1 MAAVRFRRH
10 RQKRRFKFV
19 QKPRG
24 AFHPRVQQV
33 GPEHFG
39 VVSVDPAKARS
50 KWMLCDF
57 YGNIIVPPRFLIHDR
72 IDFDQAIATLRQAIA
87 SHHLHDVLVA
97 IERTGSYHHL
107 VQRAFRGAG
116 FETRIVHPFATKQ
129 HRQASDPGNKTD
141 DTDLMAIHR
150 SAIGGFAL
158 IEQPWDQTSRELCL
172 LIRYRRNLVR
182 QRSRL
187 ACQIRE
193 HLEASWP
200 GYAANFYNL
209 WLSEVAWELFN
220 QFETPDDI
228 LAAGTQGLRD
238 RLRQAKVRFHRETV
252 ERVQSWAKTA
262 PAGEREALLH
272 RRIVL
277 ALRADRQQKCREI
290 QAMERESAAR
300 LVRTPYVLLL
310 SFPGVN
316 VTSDADFAGEMGPI
330 EHYANSR
337 TITGRAGLYPSR
349 YQSDRVDISG
359 ELVRLGNR
367 RLRAAIMAIADNLMG
382 CNHYFNV
389 LAHRWEEQGKD
400 PRYSHVKIAARFCRI
415 AYQMVAGRQ
424 IFRHPGIQQ
433 RHYIL
438 EKLLAFHREHETPA
452 DQMLADVEAAMTYLT
467 PKMRRMEAQ
476 PLAEQLRQVQE
487 GRRGPQL
494 LGDILPIVLARLGVG
509 GLQSRASGE
518 RPR

>member
-10 RQKRRFKFV
+10 RRKRHFKFV

-24 AFHPRVQQV
+24 AFHPRVQNV
-33 GPEHFG
+33 GPENFG
-39 VVSVDPAKARS
+39 IVSVDCSKARS

-57 YGNIIVPPRFLIHDR
+57 YGNIIVPPVELSHNR
-72 IDFDQAIATLRQAIA
+72 IDLDQAIAEVRQAIT
-87 SHHLHDVLVA
+87 SRHLQDLLVA
-97 IERTGSYHHL
+97 IERTGSYHRI
-107 VQRAFRGAG
+107 VQRAFSGAG
-116 FETRIVHPFATKQ
+116 FETRIVHPFATRQ
-129 HRQASDPGNKTD
+129 YRQASNPGNKTD

-172 LIRYRRNLVR
+172 LIRYRRDLVR
-182 QRSRL
+182 QTSRL

-200 GYAANFYNL
+200 GYDANFYNL
-209 WLSEVAWELFN
+209 WLSEVAWEFFQ
-220 QFETPDDI
+220 QFETPEEI
-228 LAAGTQGLRD
+228 LAAGAQGLRD
-238 RLRQAKVRFHRETV
+238 RLRQAQVRFHRETV
-252 ERVQSWAKTA
+252 ERVLSWAGSA
-262 PAGEREALLH
+262 PAGEREATLH

-277 ALRADRQQKCREI
+277 ARLADRQQKCREI
-290 QAMERESAAR
+290 QALERDSGAR

-316 VTSDADFAGEMGPI
+316 VTSAADFAGEMGPI
-330 EHYANSR
+330 EHYANAR

-349 YQSDRVDISG
+349 YQSDRVDTSG

-389 LAHRWEEQGKD
+389 LAHRWEDLGKD
-400 PRYSHVKIAARFCRI
+400 PRYSHVKIASRFCRI
-415 AYQMVAGRQ
+415 AYQMVAGRK
-424 IFRHPGIQQ
+424 IFHHPGIQQ

-438 EKLLAFHREHETPA
+438 EKLLAFHREHETPV
-452 DQMLADVEAAMTYLT
+452 DQMLADVDAAMTYLT
-467 PKMRRMEAQ
+467 PKMRRMEAK

>member
-1 MAAVRFRRH
+1 MAAVRFRRY
-10 RQKRRFKFV
+10 RQKRRFRFV

-24 AFHPRVQQV
+24 AFHPRVQKV

-57 YGNIIVPPRFLIHDR
+57 YGNIIVPPTFLVHDR
-72 IDFDQAIATLRQAIA
+72 IGFDQALSNIRQAMTGR
-87 SHHLHDVLVA
+87 HLHDLLIA
-97 IERTGSYHHL
+97 IERTGSYHRI
-107 VQRAFRGAG
+107 VQRAFSGAG

-129 HRQASDPGNKTD
+129 HRQPSDPGNKTD

-172 LIRYRRNLVR
+172 LIRYRRDLVR
-182 QRSRL
+182 QTSRL

-209 WLSEVAWELFN
+209 WLSEVAWEFFD

-228 LAAGTQGLRD
+228 LAAGAQGLRD
-238 RLRQAKVRFHRETV
+238 RLRQAQVRFHRETV
-252 ERVQSWAKTA
+252 ERVLNWARTA
-262 PAGEREALLH
+262 PAGEREAMLH
-272 RRIVL
+272 RRIVM

-290 QAMERESAAR
+290 QALERESAAR
-300 LVRTPYVLLL
+300 LVRTPYILLL
-310 SFPGVN
+310 SFPGIN
-316 VTSDADFAGEMGPI
+316 VVSDADFAGEMGPI
-330 EHYANSR
+330 EHYANNR

-349 YQSDRVDISG
+349 YQSDQVDTSG
-359 ELVRLGNR
+359 ALVRLGNR

-382 CNHYFNV
+382 CNHYFRV
-389 LAHRWEEQGKD
+389 LAHRWKDQGKD
-400 PRYSHVKIAARFCRI
+400 PRYSHVKIASRFCRI
-415 AYQMVAGRQ
+415 AFQMVAGRQ
-424 IFRHPGIQQ
+424 IFHHPGVQQ